1 MRRLIALTLLS
12 LGLTGGA
19 AMADTWHNGI
29 HHGPVYRNGENR
41 GFQRGG
47 ELRARGR
54 ENRGGEFRGRE
65 ARGFRPEGRRGGE
78 SWRFR
83 DHAWRF
89 ERR

>member
-12 LGLTGGA
+12 LGMTGGA
-19 AMADTWHNGI
+19 AMADNWRGI
-29 HHGPVYRNGENR
+29 HHGPVARSGENR

-47 ELRARGR
+47 ELRGRGR

-65 ARGFRPEGRRGGE
+65 ARGFRGERRGGE
-78 SWRFR
+78 NWRFR
-83 DHAWRF
+83 DHAWRW

>member
-41 GFQRGG
+41 GFQRGF
-47 ELRARGR
+47 ERGR

-65 ARGFRPEGRRGGE
+65 ARGFRGERRGGE
-78 SWRFR
+78 NWRFR
-83 DHAWRF
+83 DHAWRW